1 MQAARRLSTPPPPT
15 SWKLPGLAVRV
26 LAGEGELTA
35 EQLVVGVGRDER
47 LENGL
52 ELQRTPT
59 RQRPEKIQ
67 SGTASKRRGGANEN
81 NVSISSFEAQCTTK
95 PPRPCRLYLPAH
107 PRPASEPKRRA
118 PVRKLRGSAC
128 PGVSARPPAAHHGAT
143 KGRSPA
149 QWHPCQNGRARKC
162 SWMTLTIAILFRSP
176 LCGFV
181 FGGVLGRLLVTLPS
195 LGSQRLRARCHS
207 VCAAAGSIGRGGP

>member
-1 MQAARRLSTPPPPT
+1 MSCATITGNEQCTSKHAGTTQSALCWQQMTRETYFCSFYSLAPGSGDSTTLGVVRQICVNAELRSSLLCRQPADCPPPPPPT

-26 LAGEGELTA
+26 LAGEGELAA

-81 NVSISSFEAQCTTK
+81 NVSISSFEAQRTTK
-95 PPRPCRLYLPAH
+95 PPRPCRPRLPAH
-107 PRPASEPKRRA
+107 PRPA
-118 PVRKLRGSAC
+118 
-128 PGVSARPPAAHHGAT
+128 
-143 KGRSPA
+143 
-149 QWHPCQNGRARKC
+149 
-162 SWMTLTIAILFRSP
+162 
-176 LCGFV
+176 
-181 FGGVLGRLLVTLPS
+181 
-195 LGSQRLRARCHS
+195 
-207 VCAAAGSIGRGGP
+207 

>member
-26 LAGEGELTA
+26 LAGEGELAA

-67 SGTASKRRGGANEN
+67 CGTASKRRGGANEN

-107 PRPASEPKRRA
+107 PRPACEPKRRA
-118 PVRKLRGSAC
+118 LVRKLRGSSC
-128 PGVSARPPAAHHGAT
+128 PGVQHARQQHITEPRRVARQPSGILARMAARASARG
-143 KGRSPA
+143 
-149 QWHPCQNGRARKC
+149 
-162 SWMTLTIAILFRSP
+162 
-176 LCGFV
+176 
-181 FGGVLGRLLVTLPS
+181 
-195 LGSQRLRARCHS
+195 
-207 VCAAAGSIGRGGP
+207 